1 MRTPFRL
8 AAASVAAAALVVT
21 PAGAAAQPVDTS
33 PPPAPGTAIA
43 TGTGTGSSAVDHG
56 SSAVRTGLLFL
67 QQGNV
72 IGILV
77 LLAAAP
83 LQILTSGICDL
94 ATGSALPNP
103 CAPST
108 R

>member
-21 PAGAAAQPVDTS
+21 PAGAAAQPVDAS
-33 PPPAPGTAIA
+33 PAPAPGTAIA
-43 TGTGTGSSAVDHG
+43 TGTGSSAVDHG